1 MQRAETIAVLDI
13 GKTNAKLVL
22 VDGGTGAEIA
32 LRTMANRIHTDGPYP
47 HFDVDGIW
55 AFFRDAL
62 HELHREHPIGAISI
76 TTHGAAAALLGSE
89 DGDGLAMPILDYEHA
104 GPDELAAEYAAVR
117 PAFAETRSARLP
129 GGLNLGAQLFWQQ
142 HRFPRE
148 FGNVRSF
155 LTYPQYWAWRLT
167 GRAATE
173 CTSLGCHTDLW
184 NVQTGDW
191 SSLVRRMGW
200 GDLMAPLRSAFDAMG
215 PLRPEL
221 ARELGLSRDLPV
233 ACGIHDSNAS
243 LLPHLIRHEKPFSV
257 ISTGTWVVIFA
268 PGGGMEHLDEHRDG
282 LANVDAFGTPVP
294 CARFMGG
301 REFEQ
306 LTGNKAMAAE
316 PGALEAVVS
325 RGIMALP
332 SFCRGTGPFPG
343 QSGTWSLDPGQLTP
357 DERVAA
363 ASLYAALVTEE
374 AMRIADA
381 SGPIIVEGPFA
392 ANATYCGA
400 LAALTRRPVIRSAG
414 QTGTCFGAALLIDR
428 SILERHAAASTEK
441 PVPPLEIAGL
451 NAYARDWRAR
461 IAARR
466 PIAVTA

>member
-1 MQRAETIAVLDI
+1 MSPATIAVLDI

-22 VDGGTGAEIA
+22 VDGETGSEIA
-32 LRTMANRIHTDGPYP
+32 LRTVPNRVLADGPYP

-62 HELHREHPIGAISI
+62 HDLHREHPIGAISI
-76 TTHGAAAALLGSE
+76 TTHGAAGALLGSG
-89 DGDGLAMPILDYEHA
+89 DGDGLAMPILDYEHS
-104 GPDELAAEYAAVR
+104 GPDELAADYEAVR
-117 PAFAETRSARLP
+117 PLFAETRSARLP

-142 HRFPRE
+142 QRFPRE
-148 FGNVRSF
+148 FASARSF

-173 CTSLGCHTDLW
+173 RTSLGCHTDLW
-184 NVQTGDW
+184 SVESGRW
-191 SSLVRRMGW
+191 SSLVGRMGW
-200 GDLMAPLRSAFDAMG
+200 QNLMAPLHSAFDSMG
-215 PLRPEL
+215 LLQPEL
-221 ARELGLSRDLPV
+221 AQELGLPRDLPV

-268 PGGGMEHLDEHRDG
+268 PGGSMGHLDEHRDG

-306 LTGNKAMAAE
+306 LTGGKAMAADE
-316 PGALEAVVS
+316 KELASVIAQ
-325 RGIMALP
+325 GIMALP
-332 SFCRGTGPFPG
+332 SFCRGTGPFPQETG
-343 QSGTWSLDPGQLTP
+343 SWSVDPGRLTP
-357 DERVAA
+357 GERVEA
-363 ASLYAALVTEE
+363 ASLYAALVSEE

-392 ANATYCGA
+392 ANSIYCDA
-400 LAALTRRPVIRSAG
+400 LSALTRRPVIRSAA
-414 QTGTCFGAALLIDR
+414 QTGTSFGAALLVDR
-428 SILERHAAASTEK
+428 GILERQAELDAER
-441 PVPPLEIAGL
+441 PIPPRSIAGL
-451 NAYARDWRAR
+451 DAYAREWRQRAKAPQR
-461 IAARR
+461 L
-466 PIAVTA
+466 PVTG